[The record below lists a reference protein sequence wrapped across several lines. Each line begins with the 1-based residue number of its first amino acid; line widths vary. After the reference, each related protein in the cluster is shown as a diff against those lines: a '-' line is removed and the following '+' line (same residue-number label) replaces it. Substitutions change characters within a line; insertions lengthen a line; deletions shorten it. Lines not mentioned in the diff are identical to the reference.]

1 MAFQKKNINTDKL
14 NDFINNGKDNK
25 VNVNV
30 NVNNKYNL
38 GINKETG
45 FENLYKRQ
53 TFYIHKDLIEKLNQ
67 FTVKAPKGEKTRILN
82 EALEQYLENL

>member
-14 NDFINNGKDNK
+14 NNFINNGKDNK

-38 GINKETG
+38 GSE
-45 FENLYKRQ
+45 
-53 TFYIHKDLIEKLNQ
+53 
-67 FTVKAPKGEKTRILN
+67 
-82 EALEQYLENL
+82 

>member
-30 NVNNKYNL
+30 NNKYNL
-38 GINKETG
+38 GSNKETG

-67 FTVKAPKGEKTRILN
+67 ATAKAPKGEKTRILN